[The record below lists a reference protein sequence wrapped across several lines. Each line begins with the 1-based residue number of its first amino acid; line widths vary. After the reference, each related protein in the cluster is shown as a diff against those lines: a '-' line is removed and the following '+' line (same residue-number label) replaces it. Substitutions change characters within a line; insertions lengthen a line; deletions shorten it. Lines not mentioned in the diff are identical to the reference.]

1 MGELINANLW
11 QLHKGQAEALL
22 DNDAMSSVLTMA
34 GGLLVLLLSI
44 LFYFWLAS
52 CHSKAAH
59 MTAVIIRV
67 MLDITLCIM
76 AYRIW
81 RDIETGI
88 SDADTWTTAGVIL
101 MILLGFQ
108 LPGIVRAVRRS
119 ASRRRATGMAEG
131 RILQIV
137 GETRLDRDGDS
148 GKAYVYLNYS
158 EYVALKGKA
167 YEMSGGS
174 GEAII
179 KFKYSESGPVLNE
192 VEWSA
197 DGDLHDGWLKENFP
211 AEYLKKDKAF
221 EAYDEKG
228 RNVLAMMLQD
238 TVEKAMG
245 VPVEQNDLLSIDTD
259 KETYEIVKVIESGE
273 GENYKFDTETLEK
286 GNLSDL

>member
-1 MGELINANLW
+1 MREHIKRRNSIFVLMTLVLIITMTACEKKEQSTEEVNGAENPSAELSQNDLD
-11 QLHKGQAEALL
+11 ALL
-22 DNDAMSSVLTMA
+22 QQVADNEVQKDYEKYMPD
-34 GGLLVLLLSI
+34 
-44 LFYFWLAS
+44 
-52 CHSKAAH
+52 KAFAN
-59 MTAVIIRV
+59 AEVF
-67 MLDITLCIM
+67 
-76 AYRIW
+76 
-81 RDIETGI
+81 GI
-88 SDADTWTTAGVIL
+88 
-101 MILLGFQ
+101 
-108 LPGIVRAVRRS
+108 
-119 ASRRRATGMAEG
+119 
-131 RILQIV
+131 
-137 GETRLDRDGDS
+137 DRDGDS

-179 KFKYSESGPVLNE
+179 KFNYSESGPELNE

>member
-1 MGELINANLW
+1 MREHIKRRNSIFVLMTLVLIITMTACEKKEQSTEEVNGAENPSAELSQNDLD
-11 QLHKGQAEALL
+11 ALL
-22 DNDAMSSVLTMA
+22 QQVADNEVQKDYEKYMPD
-34 GGLLVLLLSI
+34 
-44 LFYFWLAS
+44 
-52 CHSKAAH
+52 KAFAN
-59 MTAVIIRV
+59 AEVF
-67 MLDITLCIM
+67 
-76 AYRIW
+76 
-81 RDIETGI
+81 GI
-88 SDADTWTTAGVIL
+88 
-101 MILLGFQ
+101 
-108 LPGIVRAVRRS
+108 
-119 ASRRRATGMAEG
+119 
-131 RILQIV
+131 
-137 GETRLDRDGDS
+137 DRDGDS

-179 KFKYSESGPVLNE
+179 KFNYSESGPELNE

-197 DGDLHDGWLKENFP
+197 DGDLHDGWLKDNFP
-211 AEYLKKDKAF
+211 AEYLKKAKAF

-228 RNVLAMMLQD
+228 RNVLTMMLQD

-259 KETYEIVKVIESGE
+259 KETYEIIKVIESGE

>member
-1 MGELINANLW
+1 MREHIKRRISIFVLMTLVLIITMAACEGKEQSTGEVN
-11 QLHKGQAEALL
+11 GAENPSAELSQDDLDALL
-22 DNDAMSSVLTMA
+22 QQVADNEVQKDYEKYMPDKVFANAEV
-34 GGLLVLLLSI
+34 
-44 LFYFWLAS
+44 F
-52 CHSKAAH
+52 
-59 MTAVIIRV
+59 
-67 MLDITLCIM
+67 
-76 AYRIW
+76 
-81 RDIETGI
+81 GI
-88 SDADTWTTAGVIL
+88 
-101 MILLGFQ
+101 
-108 LPGIVRAVRRS
+108 
-119 ASRRRATGMAEG
+119 
-131 RILQIV
+131 
-137 GETRLDRDGDS
+137 DRDGDS

-167 YEMSGGS
+167 YEISGGS

-179 KFKYSESGPVLNE
+179 KFNYSESGPVLNE
-192 VEWSA
+192 VEWNA

-259 KETYEIVKVIESGE
+259 KETYEIIKVIESGE

>member
-1 MGELINANLW
+1 LSQDDLD
-11 QLHKGQAEALL
+11 ALL
-22 DNDAMSSVLTMA
+22 QQVADNEVQKDYEKYMPD
-34 GGLLVLLLSI
+34 
-44 LFYFWLAS
+44 
-52 CHSKAAH
+52 KAFAN
-59 MTAVIIRV
+59 AEVF
-67 MLDITLCIM
+67 
-76 AYRIW
+76 
-81 RDIETGI
+81 GI
-88 SDADTWTTAGVIL
+88 
-101 MILLGFQ
+101 
-108 LPGIVRAVRRS
+108 
-119 ASRRRATGMAEG
+119 
-131 RILQIV
+131 
-137 GETRLDRDGDS
+137 DRDGDS

-174 GEAII
+174 GEASI
-179 KFKYSESGPVLNE
+179 KFNYSESGPVLNE

-259 KETYEIVKVIESGE
+259 KETYEIIKVIESGE

>member
-1 MGELINANLW
+1 MLMTLVLIITMAACEGKEQSTGEVN
-11 QLHKGQAEALL
+11 GAENPSAELSQDDLDALL
-22 DNDAMSSVLTMA
+22 QQVADNEVQKDYEKYMPD
-34 GGLLVLLLSI
+34 
-44 LFYFWLAS
+44 
-52 CHSKAAH
+52 KAFAN
-59 MTAVIIRV
+59 AEVF
-67 MLDITLCIM
+67 
-76 AYRIW
+76 
-81 RDIETGI
+81 GI
-88 SDADTWTTAGVIL
+88 
-101 MILLGFQ
+101 
-108 LPGIVRAVRRS
+108 
-119 ASRRRATGMAEG
+119 
-131 RILQIV
+131 
-137 GETRLDRDGDS
+137 DRDGDS

-167 YEMSGGS
+167 YEISGGS

-179 KFKYSESGPVLNE
+179 KFNYSESGPVLNE

-259 KETYEIVKVIESGE
+259 KETYEIIKVIESGE

>member
-1 MGELINANLW
+1 MREHIKRRNSIFVLMTLVLIITMTACEKKEQSTEEVNGAENPSAELSQNDLD
-11 QLHKGQAEALL
+11 ALL
-22 DNDAMSSVLTMA
+22 QQVADNEVQKDYEKYMPD
-34 GGLLVLLLSI
+34 
-44 LFYFWLAS
+44 
-52 CHSKAAH
+52 KAFAN
-59 MTAVIIRV
+59 AEVF
-67 MLDITLCIM
+67 
-76 AYRIW
+76 
-81 RDIETGI
+81 GI
-88 SDADTWTTAGVIL
+88 
-101 MILLGFQ
+101 
-108 LPGIVRAVRRS
+108 
-119 ASRRRATGMAEG
+119 
-131 RILQIV
+131 
-137 GETRLDRDGDS
+137 DRDGDS

-179 KFKYSESGPVLNE
+179 KFNYSESGPELNE

-197 DGDLHDGWLKENFP
+197 DGDLHDGWLKDNFP
-211 AEYLKKDKAF
+211 AEYLKKAKAF

-228 RNVLAMMLQD
+228 RNVLTMMLQD

>member
-1 MGELINANLW
+1 MREHIKRRNSIFVLMTLVLIITMAACEGKEQSTGEVN
-11 QLHKGQAEALL
+11 GAENPSAELSQDDLDALL
-22 DNDAMSSVLTMA
+22 QQVADNEVQKDYEKYMPD
-34 GGLLVLLLSI
+34 
-44 LFYFWLAS
+44 
-52 CHSKAAH
+52 KAFAN
-59 MTAVIIRV
+59 AEVF
-67 MLDITLCIM
+67 
-76 AYRIW
+76 
-81 RDIETGI
+81 GI
-88 SDADTWTTAGVIL
+88 
-101 MILLGFQ
+101 
-108 LPGIVRAVRRS
+108 
-119 ASRRRATGMAEG
+119 
-131 RILQIV
+131 
-137 GETRLDRDGDS
+137 DRDGDS

-167 YEMSGGS
+167 YEISGGS

-179 KFKYSESGPVLNE
+179 KFNYSESGPVLNE

-259 KETYEIVKVIESGE
+259 KETYEIIKVIESGE

>member
-1 MGELINANLW
+1 MKECIKRRNSIVVLMALMLIISLAACEKKEQSTGEVN
-11 QLHKGQAEALL
+11 GAENPSAELSQDDLDALL
-22 DNDAMSSVLTMA
+22 QQVADNEVQKDYEKYMPD
-34 GGLLVLLLSI
+34 
-44 LFYFWLAS
+44 
-52 CHSKAAH
+52 KAFAN
-59 MTAVIIRV
+59 AEVF
-67 MLDITLCIM
+67 
-76 AYRIW
+76 
-81 RDIETGI
+81 GI
-88 SDADTWTTAGVIL
+88 
-101 MILLGFQ
+101 
-108 LPGIVRAVRRS
+108 
-119 ASRRRATGMAEG
+119 
-131 RILQIV
+131 
-137 GETRLDRDGDS
+137 DRDGDS

-259 KETYEIVKVIESGE
+259 KETYEIIKVIESGE

>member
-1 MGELINANLW
+1 MREHIKRRISIFVLMTLVLIITMAACEGKEQSTGEVN
-11 QLHKGQAEALL
+11 GAENPSAELSQDDLDALL
-22 DNDAMSSVLTMA
+22 QQVADNEVQKDYEKYMPD
-34 GGLLVLLLSI
+34 
-44 LFYFWLAS
+44 
-52 CHSKAAH
+52 KAFAN
-59 MTAVIIRV
+59 AEVF
-67 MLDITLCIM
+67 
-76 AYRIW
+76 
-81 RDIETGI
+81 GI
-88 SDADTWTTAGVIL
+88 
-101 MILLGFQ
+101 
-108 LPGIVRAVRRS
+108 
-119 ASRRRATGMAEG
+119 
-131 RILQIV
+131 
-137 GETRLDRDGDS
+137 DRDGDS

-179 KFKYSESGPVLNE
+179 KFNYSESGPVLNE

-197 DGDLHDGWLKENFP
+197 DGDLHDGWLKDNFP

>member
-1 MGELINANLW
+1 MREHIKRRNSIFVLMTLVLIITMTACEKKEQSTGEVNGTENPS
-11 QLHKGQAEALL
+11 AELSQNDLDALL
-22 DNDAMSSVLTMA
+22 QQVADNEVQKDYEKYMPDKSFANAEV
-34 GGLLVLLLSI
+34 
-44 LFYFWLAS
+44 F
-52 CHSKAAH
+52 
-59 MTAVIIRV
+59 
-67 MLDITLCIM
+67 
-76 AYRIW
+76 
-81 RDIETGI
+81 GI
-88 SDADTWTTAGVIL
+88 
-101 MILLGFQ
+101 
-108 LPGIVRAVRRS
+108 
-119 ASRRRATGMAEG
+119 
-131 RILQIV
+131 
-137 GETRLDRDGDS
+137 DRDGDS

-179 KFKYSESGPVLNE
+179 KFNFSDSGPVLNE

-197 DGDLHDGWLKENFP
+197 DGDLHDGWLKDNFP
-211 AEYLKKDKAF
+211 ADYLKKDKAF

-245 VPVEQNDLLSIDTD
+245 VPIEQNDLLSIDTD

>member
-1 MGELINANLW
+1 MREHIKRRNSIFVLMTLVLIITMTACEKKEQSTGEVN
-11 QLHKGQAEALL
+11 GAENPSAELRQDDLDALL
-22 DNDAMSSVLTMA
+22 QQVADNEVQKDYEKYMPD
-34 GGLLVLLLSI
+34 
-44 LFYFWLAS
+44 
-52 CHSKAAH
+52 KAFAN
-59 MTAVIIRV
+59 AEVF
-67 MLDITLCIM
+67 
-76 AYRIW
+76 
-81 RDIETGI
+81 GI
-88 SDADTWTTAGVIL
+88 
-101 MILLGFQ
+101 
-108 LPGIVRAVRRS
+108 
-119 ASRRRATGMAEG
+119 
-131 RILQIV
+131 
-137 GETRLDRDGDS
+137 DRDGDS

-259 KETYEIVKVIESGE
+259 KETYEIIKVIESGE